1 MVLYILFLWSGTP
14 VCSQLVFSMQ
24 FCVWRCIPDISLER
38 IVLHIHL
45 LLHHLVLWILSILC
59 YWTGVNCIDSPS
71 SSLYS
76 KKWQYSWS
84 TTSIQNNLISGVS
97 VVLEDGSVLSGCP
110 HKILH
115 HVLLLGKAAIK
126 LEALWD
132 RCLFC
137 PLADHQVFFFSHTG
151 IVSRYLKMHWIQ
163 HCGNQDGL
171 LPHTAM
177 TSVPVEWVF
186 EDTESISISHCR
198 IHLYHICIQ
207 SFVDGHSHCL
217 NVLAIVNTAAMNICT
232 NEVIYKTEI
241 VIDVEKKKTLWL
253 PGDKVGSDKLEDW
266 DWHIHYYIKI

>member
-1 MVLYILFLWSGTP
+1 MFLLWLRQLPWRGDQTPVSVTLPTEDRSRPTNTPVFPLVHPTKFCMVLYILFLWSGTP

-59 YWTGVNCIDSPS
+59 YRTGVNCIDSPS
-71 SSLYS
+71 YSLYS

-137 PLADHQVFFFSHTG
+137 PLADHQVFFFFSH
-151 IVSRYLKMHWIQ
+151 RYRLK
-163 HCGNQDGL
+163 
-171 LPHTAM
+171 
-177 TSVPVEWVF
+177 VF
-186 EDTESISISHCR
+186 ENA
-198 IHLYHICIQ
+198 
-207 SFVDGHSHCL
+207 L
-217 NVLAIVNTAAMNICT
+217 NSA
-232 NEVIYKTEI
+232 
-241 VIDVEKKKTLWL
+241 LW
-253 PGDKVGSDKLEDW
+253 
-266 DWHIHYYIKI
+266 